1 MVLCIVMVVR
11 QMGRITWVAVG
22 IYVLMLIIQFITVGF
37 ANPIRL
43 KVLKTTDSRVKLMNE
58 ILTGIRVIKYYCWE
72 KPFKG
77 KVSEIRHEELK
88 LHKKMTWL
96 MSFGI
101 DAMMTIVPNIVP
113 LVCFS
118 LYPTMMG
125 KPLTSSVAF
134 TSISLFS
141 MLQMPFAMMP
151 MCMML
156 LVQYNVSVKRINN
169 FMNLDEVDETLVE
182 KNLPAGSKV
191 PYKDIEGHEKV
202 VEDYDAEHDAVL
214 IRDGYFAWG
223 DNDNCLKDITTR
235 IPKGA
240 LVAVVGRV
248 GSGKTSFVSSLVG
261 EMTKNAG
268 VVMVNGSMS
277 LSAQQAWLVNDT
289 VRGNILFGKPYD
301 EKKYQEILKVCC
313 LEDDLKVLQG
323 GDMCEIGDRG
333 INVSGGQK
341 ARISLA
347 RCCYSD
353 SDIVVMDDPIAA
365 VDSHV
370 GKALFHKCIAKYLE
384 GRTRILVTNAT
395 QYLHKCDYI
404 IVLENQTISHQGT
417 YEELKAQNI
426 DLMALLTEED
436 GSSSFAASRRS
447 ASKREEED
455 KHKSQMKTLS
465 TEEEKEEKEE
475 GSLTTSETKVV
486 GKMKW
491 SVYGYYFKNF
501 GWALFIAIV
510 LFFAVGCVF
519 NILSQFK
526 LSEWSGDKVCV
537 TDPDR
542 CTEVTNAYIT
552 SYFTICLLYTS
563 PSPRDEQ

>member
-1 MVLCIVMVVR
+1 MVVR
-11 QMGRITWVAVG
+11 H
-22 IYVLMLIIQFITVGF
+22 
-37 ANPIRL
+37 
-43 KVLKTTDSRVKLMNE
+43 S
-58 ILTGIRVIKYYCWE
+58 
-72 KPFKG
+72 
-77 KVSEIRHEELK
+77 VS
-88 LHKKMTWL
+88 
-96 MSFGI
+96 
-101 DAMMTIVPNIVP
+101 A
-113 LVCFS
+113 
-118 LYPTMMG
+118 
-125 KPLTSSVAF
+125 
-134 TSISLFS
+134 
-141 MLQMPFAMMP
+141 
-151 MCMML
+151 
-156 LVQYNVSVKRINN
+156 KRINN

-191 PYKDIEGHEKV
+191 TYKDIHGAEKV

-223 DNDNCLKDITTR
+223 GNDNCLKDITTR

-289 VRGNILFGKPYD
+289 VRGNILFGKPF
-301 EKKYQEILKVCC
+301 EEAKYNEILKVCC
-313 LEDDLKVLQG
+313 LEDDLKVLAG

-370 GKALFHKCIAKYLE
+370 GKALFHKCIASYLK
-384 GRTRILVTNAT
+384 GKTRILVTNAT

-436 GSSSFAASRRS
+436 GSSSFSAARRT

-455 KHKSQMKTLS
+455 KKKK
-465 TEEEKEEKEE
+465 EEE
-475 GSLTTSETKVV
+475 
-486 GKMKW
+486 
-491 SVYGYYFKNF
+491 
-501 GWALFIAIV
+501 
-510 LFFAVGCVF
+510 
-519 NILSQFK
+519 
-526 LSEWSGDKVCV
+526 D
-537 TDPDR
+537 
-542 CTEVTNAYIT
+542 
-552 SYFTICLLYTS
+552 
-563 PSPRDEQ
+563 